1 MKTLLVI
8 LGLVIGITMGANAQT
23 QTQPKPKPATQT
35 TTTTTTTTQTPAA
48 APEQT
53 KTMIKITELSKPIQD
68 NLSTAHKG
76 WTPTQAYKLDSKG
89 VITYEV
95 MVKKDASEKRLFYD
109 NAGKFV
115 KEEVVPAPK
124 SSTNK
129 TTTPPKKTTTPA
141 PAAKPAGK

>member
-8 LGLVIGITMGANAQT
+8 LGLVFGITMGANAQA
-23 QTQPKPKPATQT
+23 QTQPKPKPATT
-35 TTTTTTTTQTPAA
+35 TTTTTTTTQPQAPAA
-48 APEQT
+48 APTQT

-76 WTPTQAYKLDSKG
+76 WTPMQAYKLDSKG

-95 MVKKDASEKRLFYD
+95 TVKKEANEMRLFYD
-109 NAGKFV
+109 NAGKYLR
-115 KEEVVPAPK
+115 EEAVVAPK

-129 TTTPPKKTTTPA
+129 TSTPPKKTTTPA
-141 PAAKPAGK
+141 KPASK